1 MINIKYRY
9 WPDWLIYSNVL
20 HSTLIYLKF
29 NHNYLIDINFSRIL
43 VDLKIKQSNHNF
55 LYIFQMLSKIKWR
68 RPGCFN
74 QWKRRF
80 NSHSWSSS
88 EFHPSFKWTSFR
100 ATHPCRPTGKKLYH
114 NQMLNYKNLTT
125 NLVYRY
131 TCNSNNTTIMI
142 IIIHVDSL
150 IHSC

>member
-1 MINIKYRY
+1 MTWLANLFKCFTFYINIFEVQSQLSYR
-9 WPDWLIYSNVL
+9 
-20 HSTLIYLKF
+20 F
-29 NHNYLIDINFSRIL
+29 NFSRIL

-131 TCNSNNTTIMI
+131 TTIMI